1 VKYDFKMEVSM
12 NLKKA
17 CFLSLSIACVLAA
30 LAYGRKHHTTVS
42 WDRSASPEVVGYNIY
57 LGDVRGNENP
67 VPVAKL
73 VASEC
78 CKRATPK
85 CKWDDFDVVSRAKHC
100 YVVKAV
106 LAGGVV
112 LDRASEE
119 ACAVTP

>member
-1 VKYDFKMEVSM
+1 MEASM

-17 CFLSLSIACVLAA
+17 CFLSPLIACVLVPM
-30 LAYGRKHHTTVS
+30 AYGRKHHTTIT

-57 LGDVRGNENP
+57 RGDDRGKENP
-67 VPVAKL
+67 LPVAKL

-78 CKRATPK
+78 CKKAAPK
-85 CKWDDFDVVSRAKHC
+85 CKWDDFDVVSGSKHC

-106 LAGGVV
+106 LRSGKV

-119 ACAVTP
+119 ACTTTP